1 MRSFTALA
9 SYLSLDVVGFTDYFA
24 PSYAPCECCMAVIRS
39 WRRKPSNFSSY
50 IININISTV
59 FVFISVGPSSASYSP
74 DFINDFEVRES
85 SRARSSSTRR
95 LHQPTSKTKELR
107 GGQRLVA
114 LDSTELVISDFHAR
128 KCLSNA
134 PLVDINLKILRFL
147 GLDERLITITQNE

>member
-1 MRSFTALA
+1 MRSFTTLA

-24 PSYAPCECCMAVIRS
+24 PSYAPCEYCMELIRP

-50 IININISTV
+50 IINISTV
-59 FVFISVGPSSASYSP
+59 FVFISVEPSSASYSP
-74 DFINDFEVRES
+74 DFTNDLKLKG
-85 SRARSSSTRR
+85 SSTRR
-95 LHQPTSKTKELR
+95 LHQPTSKTKELSK
-107 GGQRLVA
+107 GGQHLVA

-128 KCLSNA
+128 KGLSNA